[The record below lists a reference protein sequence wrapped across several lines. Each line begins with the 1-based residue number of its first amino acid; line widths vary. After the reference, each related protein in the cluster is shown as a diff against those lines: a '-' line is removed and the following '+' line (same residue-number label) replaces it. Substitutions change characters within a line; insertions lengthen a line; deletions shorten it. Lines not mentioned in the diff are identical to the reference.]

1 MTLVKQNT
9 AASRQ
14 PLLNET
20 QLAERIF
27 QHIDH
32 GTTDLGDTVWQA
44 PVEHYLSLERFEAEC
59 ALIRRYPTPFCP
71 STALLDNGSYIA
83 RKAAGNPLLVVRGDD
98 GRVRAFI
105 NACRHRGMQVAEGSG
120 CAKAFS
126 CPYHAWTYGLDGTLK
141 GVPGQDGFPGL
152 DRSQRGLKEVAAL
165 ERGGIVYVQ
174 QDGEIDPRQLD
185 DALDY
190 FEADQVLFDQRV
202 LTDRANWKLLYETL
216 MEGYHIKSLHRDS
229 FYPFGFNNLNVVET
243 FGPHSRVVYPFQR
256 IEQIRSLEPSQ
267 RKVGG
272 LVTSVYMLFPNA
284 SISVLSKHANLV
296 ILEPVSPTQSQW
308 VIYSVVNSSH
318 SDNPISVE
326 EAQRD
331 AAFVNDSGQEEDRAA
346 ATAIQE
352 TLASGANTHLTFG
365 YFEKAIVHFHQQ
377 LEQALTTRSAS
388 QN

>member
-1 MTLVKQNT
+1 M
-9 AASRQ
+9 
-14 PLLNET
+14 
-20 QLAERIF
+20 
-27 QHIDH
+27 
-32 GTTDLGDTVWQA
+32 
-44 PVEHYLSLERFEAEC
+44 
-59 ALIRRYPTPFCP
+59 
-71 STALLDNGSYIA
+71 NG
-83 RKAAGNPLLVVRGDD
+83 
-98 GRVRAFI
+98 
-105 NACRHRGMQVAEGSG
+105 
-120 CAKAFS
+120 
-126 CPYHAWTYGLDGTLK
+126 
-141 GVPGQDGFPGL
+141 
-152 DRSQRGLKEVAAL
+152 
-165 ERGGIVYVQ
+165 GGIVYVQ

-318 SDNPISVE
+318 SDNPITLE

>member
-1 MTLVKQNT
+1 
-9 AASRQ
+9 
-14 PLLNET
+14 
-20 QLAERIF
+20 
-27 QHIDH
+27 
-32 GTTDLGDTVWQA
+32 
-44 PVEHYLSLERFEAEC
+44 
-59 ALIRRYPTPFCP
+59 
-71 STALLDNGSYIA
+71 
-83 RKAAGNPLLVVRGDD
+83 
-98 GRVRAFI
+98 
-105 NACRHRGMQVAEGSG
+105 
-120 CAKAFS
+120 
-126 CPYHAWTYGLDGTLK
+126 
-141 GVPGQDGFPGL
+141 
-152 DRSQRGLKEVAAL
+152 
-165 ERGGIVYVQ
+165 
-174 QDGEIDPRQLD
+174 
-185 DALDY
+185 
-190 FEADQVLFDQRV
+190 
-202 LTDRANWKLLYETL
+202 
-216 MEGYHIKSLHRDS
+216 
-229 FYPFGFNNLNVVET
+229 VET

-318 SDNPISVE
+318 SDNPITIE